1 MKTLILISALVSMAY
16 SFLSD
21 DMKAAAVSNHA
32 ASSIERTAKF
42 NP

>member
-1 MKTLILISALVSMAY
+1 MKTLLILSALVSMAY

-21 DMKAAAVSNHA
+21 DMKTAAADA
-32 ASSIERTAKF
+32 RASSQIERTAKF